1 MITDVEMERDSESNK
16 RTYMQKRKAGW
27 SKSEKETWLQRQRS
41 EWYDLLKMKEGTMSQ
56 GMQGGVA
63 PRNWER

>member
-1 MITDVEMERDSESNK
+1 MERDSESNE

-27 SKSEKETWLQRQRS
+27 SKSEKETGRQRQRS
-41 EWYDLLKMKEGTMSQ
+41 ELCDLLKTTEGTTSQ

-63 PRNWER
+63 PRSWEG